1 MTNAPETTAGAV
13 LIADR
18 LSDCHPG
25 HPDQPVFQDWSAAFH
40 PGVTLIRGGDGSG
53 KSTLLRLL
61 AGTLAGTGRLEIGGI
76 SLSQQP
82 DAYRQQ
88 VAWCEPGTESFDAMT
103 GQAYFELLQR
113 IHPSFDSTLA
123 LQHVEGFSL
132 TLHWGKPL
140 YQLSTGSKRKIWLAG
155 SLASGAPVTLLDDP
169 TAALDLP
176 SIRYLMRTLEAFS
189 HHPARAWIVTGY
201 EAPAALPLQ
210 AMIDLPA

>member
-1 MTNAPETTAGAV
+1 MTDAPKATAGAV

-18 LSDCHPG
+18 LSYCHPG
-25 HPDQPVFQDWSAAFH
+25 QPDQPLFQNWSAVFH
-40 PGVTLIRGGDGSG
+40 PGVTFIRGGDGSG

-61 AGTLAGTGRLEIGGI
+61 AGTLAGTGRLEIDGI

-113 IHPSFDSTLA
+113 IHPTFDPTLA

-132 TLHWGKPL
+132 APHWGKPL

-169 TAALDLP
+169 TAALDSP

-189 HHPARAWIVTGY
+189 HQPARAWIVTGY

-210 AMIDLPA
+210 AVIDLPA